1 MGSIKF
7 ILAFATIAV
16 SVSWGFAQ
24 GDIPTARPIIK
35 GAEPNKGVQK
45 AKSGTLLKMPSILS
59 DQLIKDPTGLD
70 MLQQKTL
77 KSAGFDLVIDPK
89 IAQTEKADSN
99 RITGDV
105 YLGDVTTHSNVIGIA
120 MRDHGEIDGDRILIL
135 VNDQVVE
142 YNALLSGRFKQLEVP
157 LKEGFNTVEFK
168 ALNQGYVGLNT
179 AQVLAIDEEGKVIH
193 NNNWMLSTGATA
205 KIVIVKKPDLPNQ

>member
-1 MGSIKF
+1 VGSSKF
-7 ILAFATIAV
+7 ILAFAMIAI

-45 AKSGTLLKMPSILS
+45 ANTGTLLKMPSILS
-59 DQLIKDPTGLD
+59 DGLIKDPEGPD
-70 MLQQKTL
+70 MLQQKNL
-77 KSAGFDLVIDPK
+77 KSAGFDPK

-120 MRDHGEIDGDRILIL
+120 MRDHGEIDGDRILIV

-179 AQVLAIDEEGKVIH
+179 AQVLAVDEEGKVIH